1 MLMDPIFF
9 VRMCSK
15 QTYDVAELIATEKI
29 PDRLTDWMM
38 REGWLRENIIID
50 ACRHYEYAFPSRQNA
65 MMMMMMTL
73 QKNWKKKE
81 GVRHEMKRK
90 HRAND
95 LARKSVAQS
104 IYLWH
109 FREYQ
114 LCRKEHEQIHI
125 VCMPCVRRCCFMCI
139 YRVVSECT
147 LYWKRYK

>member
-1 MLMDPIFF
+1 M
-9 VRMCSK
+9 MC
-15 QTYDVAELIATEKI
+15 
-29 PDRLTDWMM
+29 
-38 REGWLRENIIID
+38 EGWLRENIIID

-73 QKNWKKKE
+73 QKNLKKKE